1 MFLILAAYGLRRDQQ
16 AERDRLR
23 AAGARTGQ
31 LVVFSLAEAAWLAAV
46 AVVAGAA
53 LGVGRNRAAGQPGG
67 PARRRRCCRTAC

>member
-31 LVVFSLAEAAWLAAV
+31 LVVFSLAEAAWLAGV

-53 LGVGRNRAAGQPGG
+53 VGALAPRRCWPPTRGCP
-67 PARRRRCCRTAC
+67 PARCCPTAC